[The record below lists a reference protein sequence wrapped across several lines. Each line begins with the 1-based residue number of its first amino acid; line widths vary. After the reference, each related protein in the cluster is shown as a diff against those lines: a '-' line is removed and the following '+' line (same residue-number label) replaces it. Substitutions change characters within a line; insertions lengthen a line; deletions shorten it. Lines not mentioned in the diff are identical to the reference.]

1 MFEIGKECSP
11 EDIHRVTGGSKQAFP
26 PIKGG
31 RVVAARVRQDLNPHA
46 LEVIVCVMA
55 AHRRVRRGLRSRG
68 SRLASGSSCAL
79 GRIGFDMR
87 ANMWSQR
94 RWRLPPITRNSPE
107 RIVER
112 MDPASLPVDWR
123 EISARGELQ
132 QVGARWSQTRASAV
146 LAVPS
151 AVVPAETNY
160 LLHPNHTDFAHVQIG
175 AREEWLTD
183 TRLLRRAAAPAS
195 GA

>member
-1 MFEIGKECSP
+1 MLTVW
-11 EDIHRVTGGSKQAFP
+11 RVVTERYADTAFSGEGARLY
-26 PIKGG
+26 GG
-31 RVVAARVRQDLNPHA
+31 RWNPKGVAMVYTAQTQSLALLEMLVQDSPLRARY
-46 LEVIVCVMA
+46 VMIP
-55 AHRRVRRGLRSRG
+55 
-68 SRLASGSSCAL
+68 AS
-79 GRIGFDMR
+79 F
-87 ANMWSQR
+87 
-94 RWRLPPITRNSPE
+94 PE

-183 TRLLRRAAAPAS
+183 TRLLRRAAAPGS